1 MELKTNKSI
10 EQGDKGERGRAGS
23 DGSNGEKGDACETF
37 YNVVEGPKV
46 Y

>member
-46 Y
+46 N

>member
-1 MELKTNKSI
+1 MELKTNKYI
-10 EQGDKGERGRAGS
+10 VQGDKGERGRAGS
-23 DGSNGEKGDACETF
+23 DGSNGEKGDTCETF